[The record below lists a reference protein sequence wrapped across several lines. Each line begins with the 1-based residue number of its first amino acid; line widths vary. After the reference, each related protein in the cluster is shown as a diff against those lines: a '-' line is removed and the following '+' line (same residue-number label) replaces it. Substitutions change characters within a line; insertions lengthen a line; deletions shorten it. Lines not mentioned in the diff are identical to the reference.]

1 MLTIRRERHRS
12 CRNYTAVTAGALPR
26 EDGAD
31 TVVTVQGAYGSI
43 RVLNATPDEVV
54 SGIDFF
60 YV

>member
-1 MLTIRRERHRS
+1 ML
-12 CRNYTAVTAGALPR
+12 R

-31 TVVTVQGAYGSI
+31 TIVTIQGAYGSI
-43 RVLNATPDEVV
+43 RVLNATPDEVS